1 MSKQDTSFSMQSGDV
16 EKTLDS
22 CSEAI
27 KLDENNVDALCDR
40 AEGYIL
46 NEMYQE
52 GNVACSII
60 VPKN

>member
-1 MSKQDTSFSMQSGDV
+1 M